1 MNHSIKENMINLPL
15 DGVRVIDMS
24 TVLMG
29 PVATQIL
36 GDYGADVIKVE
47 PPEGDVM
54 RHAGTARNPGMGPMY
69 IATGRNKRS
78 IVLDAKRP
86 EGRQAILKLCA
97 NADLFIHNIRPKAMR
112 RLGLSDEDIRAVNPG
127 IVYMALVGFGQDGP
141 YAEKTAFDDI
151 IQAASGLSGLF
162 LRSGH
167 SAPTFI
173 PANLCDRITG
183 VNAAHAALAALF
195 LRERTGIGQAIE
207 VPMFETLVQTVLGDH
222 MNGEAFVPPIAPT
235 GYNRLLNPHR
245 QPFKTRDGFMA
256 LTPYNDKQYRKFFSA
271 IGREAE
277 FDSDARINTH
287 AARAKN
293 YDIAYARLGEI
304 LPEKTTAEWVA
315 LCTENE
321 IPCQPVNSLDDLFK
335 DEHLKAIG
343 FFQEFD
349 HPTEGRIHQMRPAAR
364 WSRTEFGIRHLPP
377 RPGAHSVEVL
387 KQAGFPS
394 AEIDQLIADGVL
406 VQAPDAD

>member
-1 MNHSIKENMINLPL
+1 MKNLPL
-15 DGVRVIDMS
+15 DGVRVIDMA

-78 IVLDAKRP
+78 IVLDVKRP
-86 EGRQAILKLCA
+86 EGRQAVLKLCA
-97 NADLFIHNIRPKAMR
+97 GADLFIHNIRPKAMR
-112 RLGLSDEDIRAVNPG
+112 RLGLADEDVRAVNPK
-127 IVYMALVGFGQDGP
+127 IIYVSLVGYGQDGP

-162 LRSGH
+162 LQAGH
-167 SAPTFI
+167 DAPAFI
-173 PANLCDRITG
+173 PANLCDRMTG
-183 VNAAHAALAALF
+183 MNAAHAAIAALF

-222 MNGEAFVPPIAPT
+222 MNGQAFVPPIAAP

-245 QPFKTRDGFMA
+245 QPFRTKDGFMA
-256 LTPYNDKQYRKFFSA
+256 LTPYNDKQYRKFFAA

-277 FDSDARINTH
+277 FDSDSRINTH
-287 AARAKN
+287 AARARN
-293 YDIAYARLGEI
+293 YDVAYAWLAKI
-304 LPEKTTAEWVA
+304 LPEKTTAEWLA
-315 LCTENE
+315 LCAENE
-321 IPCQPVNSLDDLFK
+321 IPCQSVNSLDDLFE

-343 FFQEFD
+343 FFQEFE
-349 HPTEGRIHQMRPAAR
+349 HPTEGRIRQMRLPAR
-364 WSRTEFGIRHLPP
+364 WSRTEFGIRRLPP
-377 RPGAHSVEVL
+377 RPGADSIEVL
-387 KQAGFPS
+387 RQAGFPGT
-394 AEIDQLIADGVL
+394 EIDRLIADGVL
-406 VQAPDAD
+406 IQAS